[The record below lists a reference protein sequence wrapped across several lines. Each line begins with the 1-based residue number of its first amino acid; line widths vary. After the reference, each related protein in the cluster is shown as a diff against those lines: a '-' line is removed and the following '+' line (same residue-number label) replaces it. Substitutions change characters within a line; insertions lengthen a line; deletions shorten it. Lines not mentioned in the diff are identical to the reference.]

1 LWPLFKV
8 YDTIGYIMRYDRMP
22 FYFAPVGSKV
32 VNYEDEMIKYL
43 DFMVEA
49 HEETRNKDDLNRNM
63 YSRSVYVYNNYMR
76 YQNETMANIMFD
88 TQANKH
94 QYARLNTAVG

>member
-1 LWPLFKV
+1 
-8 YDTIGYIMRYDRMP
+8 MP

-94 QYARLNTAVG
+94 